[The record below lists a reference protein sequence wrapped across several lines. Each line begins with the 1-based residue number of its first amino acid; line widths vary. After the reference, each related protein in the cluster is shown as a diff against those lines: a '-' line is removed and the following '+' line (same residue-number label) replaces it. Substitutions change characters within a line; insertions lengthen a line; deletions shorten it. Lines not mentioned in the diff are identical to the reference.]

1 MRERQFVADMVK
13 DTYVPKMFRV
23 KQTFP
28 RPKIEPEEIPGI
40 IENLLNQAIEFLNKD
55 LETSQALSNM
65 LVTFILQLL
74 ATLVLFLVI
83 RFKFWNVITAM
94 IEKRE
99 TKIADSLKEKDEALK
114 ELEIA
119 KKEAEFVKVESKK
132 TANLIIED
140 AKKVSQIEA
149 DEILNEARYQ
159 IQREK
164 ENARD
169 LIDKE
174 RKSMQENIK
183 NEVVD
188 IAFLMA
194 EKIVEHEIDKKANQE
209 LINQT
214 LSKLEKKD

>member
-1 MRERQFVADMVK
+1 MS
-13 DTYVPKMFRV
+13 
-23 KQTFP
+23 
-28 RPKIEPEEIPGI
+28 EE

-65 LVTFILQLL
+65 LITFILQLL

-119 KKEAEFVKVESKK
+119 KKEAEAVKLESKK

-149 DEILNEARYQ
+149 DEILNEAKYQ
-159 IQREK
+159 IQKEK
-164 ENARD
+164 ESALD

-183 NEVVD
+183 NEIVD

-194 EKIVEHEIDKKANQE
+194 EKIVDHEIDNMLKLY
-209 LINQT
+209 LIWEMKNILKMNT
-214 LSKLEKKD
+214 MIICKWFVTF

>member
-1 MRERQFVADMVK
+1 M
-13 DTYVPKMFRV
+13 
-23 KQTFP
+23 
-28 RPKIEPEEIPGI
+28 
-40 IENLLNQAIEFLNKD
+40 
-55 LETSQALSNM
+55 
-65 LVTFILQLL
+65 
-74 ATLVLFLVI
+74 LFLVI

-119 KKEAEFVKVESKK
+119 KKEAEAVKLESKK

-149 DEILNEARYQ
+149 DEILNEAKYQ
-159 IQREK
+159 IQKEK
-164 ENARD
+164 ESALD

-183 NEVVD
+183 NE
-188 IAFLMA
+188 
-194 EKIVEHEIDKKANQE
+194 IVEQPENLPTLKNKGEIAKVRSVYTDENFKTVTVPAGYAIIKDSPNTNDGMVISNVADDDLDNSKEGNQFVWIPVETQVLDVSKLDNEIDINDAISE
-209 LINQT
+209 LSLIHI
-214 LSKLEKKD
+214 

>member
-1 MRERQFVADMVK
+1 MS
-13 DTYVPKMFRV
+13 
-23 KQTFP
+23 
-28 RPKIEPEEIPGI
+28 EE

-99 TKIADSLKEKDEALK
+99 TKIADSLKEKD
-114 ELEIA
+114 
-119 KKEAEFVKVESKK
+119 EAEFVKVESKK

>member
-1 MRERQFVADMVK
+1 MS
-13 DTYVPKMFRV
+13 
-23 KQTFP
+23 
-28 RPKIEPEEIPGI
+28 EE

-119 KKEAEFVKVESKK
+119 KKEAEAVKLESKK
-132 TANLIIED
+132 TANLIIECGHSCKII
-140 AKKVSQIEA
+140 AKIES
-149 DEILNEARYQ
+149 
-159 IQREK
+159 
-164 ENARD
+164 
-169 LIDKE
+169 
-174 RKSMQENIK
+174 SMGIK
-183 NEVVD
+183 NLPSILEECDGVMVARGD
-188 IAFLMA
+188 LGVEYPVQKLPNLQSYIISTARNMR
-194 EKIVEHEIDKKANQE
+194 KISIVA
-209 LINQT
+209 T
-214 LSKLEKKD
+214 

>member
-1 MRERQFVADMVK
+1 M
-13 DTYVPKMFRV
+13 
-23 KQTFP
+23 
-28 RPKIEPEEIPGI
+28 
-40 IENLLNQAIEFLNKD
+40 
-55 LETSQALSNM
+55 
-65 LVTFILQLL
+65 
-74 ATLVLFLVI
+74 
-83 RFKFWNVITAM
+83 
-94 IEKRE
+94 
-99 TKIADSLKEKDEALK
+99 
-114 ELEIA
+114 
-119 KKEAEFVKVESKK
+119 
-132 TANLIIED
+132 

>member
-1 MRERQFVADMVK
+1 MYKRQ
-13 DTYVPKMFRV
+13 
-23 KQTFP
+23 
-28 RPKIEPEEIPGI
+28 
-40 IENLLNQAIEFLNKD
+40 
-55 LETSQALSNM
+55 
-65 LVTFILQLL
+65 VTFILQLL

-119 KKEAEFVKVESKK
+119 KKEAEAVKLESKK

-149 DEILNEARYQ
+149 DEILNEAKYQ
-159 IQREK
+159 IQKEK
-164 ENARD
+164 ESALD

-183 NEVVD
+183 NEIVD

-194 EKIVEHEIDKKANQE
+194 EKIVDHEIDKKANQE

-214 LSKLEKKD
+214 LSKLEKED